1 MPVTNIM
8 SGFVVNIRHLHWFNW
23 WYCEPSTLHITH
35 KLGMKIDKFKYQKF
49 IASIVC
55 TYQKLHNQRWNQDQ
69 SGSVF
74 FEGDCWLF
82 HLEEAATFWAWPDS
96 VLMSSGCKL
105 THSWKVKVIE
115 VHLSESESGWGLPEW
130 KWKWLRSTWVP
141 SSPASHLAAVTVGF
155 QRFLV
160 GGKRSSCV
168 QFIFVF
174 VFYQNHPFWSQ
185 CNYNDK
191 VSKKWKCR
199 PLDWSLSLDLK
210 ASCLHPWYSEAD
222 RFYWRHR
229 QPVGAGKFNLGGGKG
244 GILTT
249 NWMQWGWKW
258 WSTSLAFKVVIY
270 LSDIHGR
277 LVGDPAVTLSQSWRV
292 VRGERV
298 KVGVV
303 EPNLDRSSKV
313 EDMIDISFWSPSA
326 WSASCSTS

>member
-1 MPVTNIM
+1 MGQNSENQAKFWK
-8 SGFVVNIRHLHWFNW
+8 SGEILKIGQHFENRPQFWKFGEILKIWRNFENW
-23 WYCEPSTLHITH
+23 AKFWKS
-35 KLGMKIDKFKYQKF
+35 GKILKIGQ
-49 IASIVC
+49 
-55 TYQKLHNQRWNQDQ
+55 
-69 SGSVF
+69 
-74 FEGDCWLF
+74 
-82 HLEEAATFWAWPDS
+82 FW
-96 VLMSSGCKL
+96 
-105 THSWKVKVIE
+105 I
-115 VHLSESESGWGLPEW
+115 
-130 KWKWLRSTWVP
+130 
-141 SSPASHLAAVTVGF
+141 
-155 QRFLV
+155 
-160 GGKRSSCV
+160 
-168 QFIFVF
+168 
-174 VFYQNHPFWSQ
+174 FWSARHIPPKISPTNPRVIYQ
-185 CNYNDK
+185 MTRARYFLSQIFWDKWRTGTNDARAWNARRYAMFTRGNYNDK

-277 LVGDPAVTLSQSWRV
+277 LVGDPAVTLGQSWRV